1 MDIWQVVSQVTDW
14 LVEKHGTR
22 GGSNYNYMYI
32 LSVAAGVGSWVVS
45 KELLGK
51 RKKLKAKVAQ
61 DLQAKPISVSSFT
74 QQNGRIIKTTGT
86 LVRREGVYTVTVVR
100 QDDKDSAKSSSG
112 PLHTLDDVDVYLRA
126 HTSFILADFRIQV
139 N

>member
-22 GGSNYNYMYI
+22 GRSNYNYMYI

-45 KELLGK
+45 TELLGK

-61 DLQAKPISVSSFT
+61 DLQAKPISVSPLLS
-74 QQNGRIIKTTGT
+74 RM
-86 LVRREGVYTVTVVR
+86 EG
-100 QDDKDSAKSSSG
+100 
-112 PLHTLDDVDVYLRA
+112 
-126 HTSFILADFRIQV
+126 
-139 N
+139 

>member
-22 GGSNYNYMYI
+22 GRSNYNYMYVV
-32 LSVAAGVGSWVVS
+32 SVAAGVGSWVVS

-100 QDDKDSAKSSSG
+100 QDDGTNAKSSSG
-112 PLHTLDDVDVYLRA
+112 PLHSLDDVDVYLRA